1 MTTLL
6 SRIQN
11 SLRKRAAYQ
20 RTKAEIASIPLA
32 TAIDLD
38 IYPPDAPKIA
48 ARAVYG
54 PHAA

>member
-1 MTTLL
+1 MTALL
-6 SRIQN
+6 ARIRN
-11 SLRKRAAYQ
+11 GLRQHAAYR
-20 RTKAEIASIPLA
+20 RTKAEIANMPLA

-54 PHAA
+54 PKAA

>member
-6 SRIQN
+6 ARIQN
-11 SLRKRAAYQ
+11 KLRQRAAYQ
-20 RTKAEIASIPLA
+20 RTKTEIANMPLA

-54 PHAA
+54 PQAA

>member
-6 SRIQN
+6 VRIQN
-11 SLRKRAAYQ
+11 RLRQRVAYQ
-20 RTKAEIASIPLA
+20 RTKAEIANMPLA